1 MDSSYVLFHTL
12 FTDFD
17 ISLFKTGKHYRLYNK
32 MGAHPMVVDGVEGCY
47 FSVYAPN
54 AQKLY
59 VVGDFNQWKQE
70 GYTAA
75 GMHPE
80 YGRVSYLVLP
90 SVPFIN
96 IKSIPII
103 LEESE

>member
-70 GYTAA
+70 GYMLYSRWDAS
-75 GMHPE
+75 GIWE
-80 YGRVSYLVLP
+80 G
-90 SVPFIN
+90 FIPGVTVGTVYKYK
-96 IKSIPII
+96 IYP
-103 LEESE
+103 